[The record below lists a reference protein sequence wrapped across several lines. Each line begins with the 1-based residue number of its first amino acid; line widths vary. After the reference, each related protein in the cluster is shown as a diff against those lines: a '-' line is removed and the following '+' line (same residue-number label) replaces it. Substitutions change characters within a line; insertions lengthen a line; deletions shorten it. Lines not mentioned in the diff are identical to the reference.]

1 MRMQPAPTTSGYGL
15 GYTPTT
21 PLRPEAGNSFVPAAD
36 NVHDIWWTQRR
47 ARQRVRAG
55 MAQGAPA
62 AKPEPP
68 VALDQAGV
76 EQVLTEFVQSMY
88 AATLFRNFRC
98 EPTDYGQIAGMFEFV
113 QLERGGVVLKLKR
126 TFGEQ
131 NTALL
136 DRMALYLRARI
147 PQMQSIRVMHRDGQ
161 DIY

>member
-55 MAQGAPA
+55 TAQGAPA

-98 EPTDYGQIAGMFEFV
+98 EPTDYGQIAGSLLGVMV
-113 QLERGGVVLKLKR
+113 GGMRGIVFAVL
-126 TFGEQ
+126 
-131 NTALL
+131 
-136 DRMALYLRARI
+136 RI
-147 PQMQSIRVMHRDGQ
+147 GPRRHPW
-161 DIY
+161 